1 MKKIKRTAICA
12 AVFLLA
18 CHNGSVSGCVTA
30 QAGIKV
36 VQTTSDVDSMMENM
50 VQPESWNDGGQSFSS
65 RGFSNR
71 DCDKPVLDE
80 SLDINV
86 DNETS
91 NKNCDKPVLDGGL
104 DINVD
109 NDTIP
114 GKNNTTNNEDLKDE
128 INEGINKPPKGEQ
141 GNGGQTTNPAQ
152 PGESATINPVQPKP
166 PTNPDHGTDPDKN
179 KPTVPDKDNT
189 ISADSTPANPDG
201 SPSTKPGSST
211 EVKPGNSGEAEVKP
225 GNPSEAEVKP
235 ANPSEAEGKPGNPG
249 EAEGKPAKP
258 GNPGE
263 AEGKPA
269 KPGEAEVKP
278 ANPSEA
284 EVKPANPSEAEV
296 KPANPGEAEV
306 EPVKTGGTETRPA
319 SSDDLSAEPCDQPIL
334 DTNDTEILKV
344 STEKVSANESGK
356 LTTNY
361 VTVYTDTKGEFTADS
376 EASWIKVG
384 TNGGKLWQNSVSM
397 TGSNRIYISTDK
409 YKGSKAR
416 SGKITV
422 THRQSGERR
431 EITVVQNPCK
441 ELLDIDRLEKT
452 ADPDGS
458 FFNNTVTVR
467 TLGTGSFTVEVDDPA
482 GWLAVSAQDTEQ
494 FGDGESKLTF
504 QGDGVFY
511 LVAAANG
518 GENRTARITVAHGK
532 GGLKESILVT
542 QLGYK
547 NTPESK
553 KIVVNREIVDFQEAK
568 EASSKVIRV
577 WTDADVRWTAVTED
591 KWIQIVQSS
600 IVKKGNKALEGKGF
614 QEFYIRVAENYNCDT
629 RYGFIKIRSEG
640 ADGKESMVIAVSQGG
655 ALVNLHELLDQ
666 VGVLVPRETF
676 EKGKTTRI
684 QLQYPDGLYPS
695 DIAKTTYASGKPKV
709 ASVNKKGV
717 IKGKQNGTAVIYV
730 KACLEDGYSKQMKL
744 KVTVGKRK
752 VETMEVL

>member
-1 MKKIKRTAICA
+1 M
-12 AVFLLA
+12 
-18 CHNGSVSGCVTA
+18 
-30 QAGIKV
+30 
-36 VQTTSDVDSMMENM
+36 TSDVDSMMENM

-225 GNPSEAEVKP
+225 G
-235 ANPSEAEGKPGNPG
+235 
-249 EAEGKPAKP
+249 
-258 GNPGE
+258 
-263 AEGKPA
+263 
-269 KPGEAEVKP
+269 
-278 ANPSEA
+278 NPSEA